1 MDLMNSLIQFSETV
15 GMTPDSVLIVFI
27 RLSAALAVMGGVAF
41 GVIGYVVFRVL
52 VLLFERKKRKP

>member
-27 RLSAALAVMGGVAF
+27 RLSSALAVMGGVAF